1 MKIAWLTVHRAM
13 GEQLFR
19 RKEIAGWIE
28 NIRAVM
34 KANAGILYHIY
45 VAEQADDKGWN
56 RGLLYNAAF
65 QIASVDD
72 RNVLF
77 IHANTDYRLPVAPLP
92 DEFFYHG
99 EGFLELHGFP
109 GGLGSCCAFYA
120 KAYETCNGFPSELRG
135 WGGEDHAIKKRI
147 ELAGLP
153 IRRPEHLYNRWLAED
168 TAHPRDEAHNAANIE
183 KGCAVTAETMW
194 DSGLS
199 RMAYE
204 IHSQHRYGDVTW
216 ARILT

>member
-19 RKEIAGWIE
+19 RKELAGWIE
-28 NIRAVM
+28 NIRALM
-34 KANAGILYHIY
+34 RANPGVLYHIY
-45 VAEQADDKGWN
+45 VAEQADEKGWN

-72 RNVLF
+72 RSVLF
-77 IHANTDYRLPVAPLP
+77 VHCNTDYRLPVDPLP
-92 DEFFYHG
+92 DEMFYHG
-99 EGFLELHGFP
+99 PGFLELHGFP
-109 GGLGSCCAFYA
+109 GGLGSFCAFYA
-120 KAYETCNGFPSELRG
+120 PAYEACNGFPSDLRG
-135 WGGEDHAIKKRI
+135 WGGEDHAIRKRI

-153 IRRPEHLYNRWLAED
+153 MRRPEHLYNRWLKED
-168 TAHPRDEAHNAANIE
+168 AGHARDETHNSANIE

-194 DSGLS
+194 ENGLS
-199 RMAYE
+199 RMAHE
-204 IHSQHRYGDVTW
+204 VHSINRYGDVTW